1 MQVFC
6 KFVDYLETANRRRRT
21 AKKRPRPLPF
31 SMISFVFQS
40 KAARRRFFPA
50 RRRKSAVRA

>member
-21 AKKRPRPLPF
+21 AKKRPRPLSF

-50 RRRKSAVRA
+50 RR